1 MSRMTRHQRGA
12 VSIFVVIFTA
22 LLVTV
27 ATVSFVRL
35 MMRDQMRATNSDLSQ
50 SAYDAAL
57 AGVEDAK
64 RAFTYYHQSGA
75 PTSTDFSNC
84 NTVPTLLGITPMQ
97 DVGVRVGPS
106 NLNQAYTCVTID
118 PTPIDYVKRAGAD
131 ETHLVPL
138 RSAGGATFN
147 RVTIEWFN
155 DVDASGSTISIAN
168 TAGNMSS
175 DWPQNK
181 PSLLEVQLIQT
192 RAGQFTVDQFDN
204 GTSSQSNTNTLLLYP
219 MNTAT
224 PMGYSF
230 SVNNPRRSSVND
242 LSRVQCVADLAA
254 AGRQYAC
261 RVEVMLPSPVT
272 GSASSR
278 ANTYLRITPRYN
290 QTEYRI
296 TMARTGSSVPVYFS
310 NAQALVDSTGRADDL
325 FRRVQAR
332 IEVSDRAPYPSAA
345 VETNGNLCKTFM
357 VTTRSGDYIPG
368 TCTP

>member
-1 MSRMTRHQRGA
+1 MSRIHIHQRGA

-64 RAFTYYHQSGA
+64 RAFTYYNQGGVSV
-75 PTSTDFSNC
+75 PVDFNSC
-84 NTVPTLLGITPMQ
+84 NTVPAIIGATSVPDL
-97 DVGVRVGPS
+97 GVRVGPD
-106 NLNQAYTCVTID
+106 NLNQAYTCVTIN
-118 PTPIDYVKRAGAD
+118 PTPDDYIKRAGAD

-138 RSAGGATFN
+138 SSASGATFN

-155 DVDASGSTISIAN
+155 DVDASGTAVNIGN
-168 TAGNMSS
+168 TAGEMSS
-175 DWPQNK
+175 DWPQNR
-181 PSLLEVQLIQT
+181 PSLLEVQLIQN
-192 RAGQFTVDQFDN
+192 RAGQFTIGQFDN
-204 GTSSQSNTNTLLLYP
+204 GTSTQSNTNTLLLYP
-219 MNTAT
+219 MDLAT

-230 SVNNPRRSSVND
+230 SVNNPRRNSVND
-242 LSRVQCVADLAA
+242 LSRVQCVANLAS

-261 RVEVMLPSPVT
+261 SVNIMLPSPVT
-272 GSASSR
+272 GGSR
-278 ANTYLRITPRYN
+278 ANAYLRITPRYN

-296 TMARTGSSVPVYFS
+296 TMTNTSSGTPVRFS
-310 NAQALVDSTGRADDL
+310 GAQAVVDSTGRAGDL

-332 IEVSDRAPYPSAA
+332 IEANDNAPYPSAA
-345 VETNGNLCKTFM
+345 VETNSNLCKTFM
-357 VTTRSGDYIPG
+357 VTDRYGDYIPG